1 MLEMQN
7 SPGCISYIWKIL
19 CPFSNPQTSGHTKSF
34 PGTCGWPWWITEAE
48 SLSGAFGTR
57 WPKPPSAGELL
68 PRAQSGRERLLL
80 ASPRNHPRRA
90 STEETEA
97 VQLTRAQV
105 DHNYA
110 RSAYTEQGLPLLRS
124 GESKVLRRD
133 GMQCNSNFQAI
144 LTTFPNH
151 SLQMNKSLF
160 SNTSTQD
167 GTSHLARKIQNVS
180 F

>member
-1 MLEMQN
+1 MK
-7 SPGCISYIWKIL
+7 CKIL
-19 CPFSNPQTSGHTKSF
+19 QAVSATSGRYSVPSQILRPQDIQSHSLARVDGSGGLRKL
-34 PGTCGWPWWITEAE
+34 
-48 SLSGAFGTR
+48 SLSVVPLAHDGQS
-57 WPKPPSAGELL
+57 PPSAGELL

-80 ASPRNHPRRA
+80 PSPRNHPRRT
-90 STEETEA
+90 STEEIEA

-160 SNTSTQD
+160 SNTGTQD
-167 GTSHLARKIQNVS
+167 GTSHLARKIQNVL